1 MLELS
6 DHILAAGI
14 DVLLTTILLTLNI
27 WQLKL
32 PITFLAQCLSA
43 FFVHIFTLP
52 DLRFEKLAGAKEEY
66 YHTLDDAIYDLACEA
81 FVLLP
86 GWENS
91 QGSRRD
97 CERAKNKKK
106 LIFELPSYESSDI
119 DSFLMTLFEWA
130 CKPV

>member
-1 MLELS
+1 MRIVGIIGPYFSGGDRRLIDHNIANAQYLAIKIANYFSGSMLV
-6 DHILAAGI
+6 G
-14 DVLLTTILLTLNI
+14 
-27 WQLKL
+27 
-32 PITFLAQCLSA
+32 
-43 FFVHIFTLP
+43 FFCPHLHTA
-52 DLRFEKLAGAKEEY
+52 RFEKLAGAKEEY